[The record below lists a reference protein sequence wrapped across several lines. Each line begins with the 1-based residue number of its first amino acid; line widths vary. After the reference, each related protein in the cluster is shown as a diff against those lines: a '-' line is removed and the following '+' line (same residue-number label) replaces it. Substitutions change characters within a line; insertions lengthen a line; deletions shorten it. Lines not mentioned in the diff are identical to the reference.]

1 VENVERLFSGSEEE
15 SFEALIVKYDLVTV
29 RLVTVEDGSFSA
41 ASNAGTRGVPGGV
54 RSQS

>member
-1 VENVERLFSGSEEE
+1 MENVERLFSGSEEE
-15 SFEALIVKYDLVTV
+15 SFEALIVEYDLVTV